1 MNQDRTTGT
10 PRRLPVQKRSLER
23 FERLLDAC
31 AELLDEVGY
40 SALTTKE
47 VARRAGVP
55 IGTLY
60 QFFSD
65 REGLVGA
72 LAARNLES
80 FLGRVT
86 ERLEREAPDGVAGMV
101 EVTVDEFVAM
111 RRTITGFGVVD
122 FGAVG
127 HDHTLE
133 PGRDNN
139 TAVAGQLRALT
150 ASLTGVEDDAE
161 LELALRV
168 ALECADG
175 VLQLAFRSDP
185 QGDPQLIAE
194 CKRVLNC
201 YLSDR
206 LRIVTGRQQ
215 GLQRMDLTRQT
226 STAPSADM
234 AAEHRNSEL

>member
-1 MNQDRTTGT
+1 MNHDRTAGT
-10 PRRLPVQKRSLER
+10 LRRLPVQKRSVER

-40 SALTTKE
+40 AALTTKE
-47 VARRAGVP
+47 VARRAEVP

-65 REGLVGA
+65 REGLIGA

-80 FLGRVT
+80 FLARVAD
-86 ERLEREAPDGVAGMV
+86 RLEREAPDGISGLV

-122 FGAVG
+122 FGAAG
-127 HDHTLE
+127 QDHVLE
-133 PGRDNN
+133 PNRDNN
-139 TAVAGQLRALT
+139 TAVAGSLRALT
-150 ASLTGVEDDAE
+150 ASLAGVQDNAE
-161 LELALRV
+161 LEITVRV

-175 VLQLAFRSDP
+175 VLQLAFRTDP

-194 CKRVLNC
+194 CKRVLNS
-201 YLSDR
+201 YLNDR
-206 LRIVTGRQQ
+206 IPLLATSQQ
-215 GLQRMDLTRQT
+215 T
-226 STAPSADM
+226 
-234 AAEHRNSEL
+234 